1 MYRSGISDMKIDQE
15 SVGWWCQMMVRPGSA
30 AHAAL
35 VGGQRRCG
43 WSRPGPAVVS
53 LGRAWSQ
60 PCECDTLVCDSTLTP
75 DISGFQQYLD
85 PDSAMGARK

>member
-1 MYRSGISDMKIDQE
+1 MISELMRLLKLKNENYMSRGVLNSDMKIDQE

-43 WSRPGPAVVS
+43 WAQSGPPISS
-53 LGRAWSQ
+53 LGLCA
-60 PCECDTLVCDSTLTP
+60 
-75 DISGFQQYLD
+75 
-85 PDSAMGARK
+85 